1 VVRVRIK
8 LEVEE
13 KERERSLPML
23 KRRAIG
29 NLILAAYMAA
39 TLLTGAAAFGQQ
51 ATRAVTIGSN
61 PAGTVFYA
69 VASAF
74 GKVVSEGNSFQMT
87 VQPYTGTS
95 TFLPLLNNGEIDFGV
110 NNAVDMALSYQG
122 PERLKIGGRNPFAH
136 TPNARLVMRGA
147 PLLVGLLVRKDSP
160 LKSVHDIKGKRVT
173 GEYPAQL
180 AVWYNL
186 FGHLATAGLA
196 WTDVKV
202 VPVPAAN
209 EGVDALV
216 QGRADVTMHA
226 LNSAKVREADSTVGV
241 RHLSS
246 DCSPQGEQRLALAVP
261 GYYTRLMKT
270 GSALA
275 IVEDTCVLAYDIYL
289 STHKAAADH
298 IVAGTLRSVWDNVEK
313 LSPVHPIFKEW
324 TKDRAVA
331 PDVTMPYHPAA
342 MQFYKEQKVWSP
354 KMDEV
359 QKKLLALNP

>member
-1 VVRVRIK
+1 MIK
-8 LEVEE
+8 
-13 KERERSLPML
+13 RSNVQAFLLMVMPL
-23 KRRAIG
+23 T
-29 NLILAAYMAA
+29 ILTQAA
-39 TLLTGAAAFGQQ
+39 GAQGQQ
-51 ATRAVTIGSN
+51 LPRAVTLGSN
-61 PAGTVFYA
+61 PAGSVFYA
-69 VASAF
+69 VASAIS
-74 GKVVSEGNSFQMT
+74 KVVSEGTSIQMT

-122 PERLKIGGRNPFAH
+122 PQRLKIGGRNPFAH

-147 PLLVGLLVRKDSP
+147 PLLVALVVRKDSP

-186 FGHLATAGLA
+186 FGHLATAGLT
-196 WTDVKV
+196 WSDVKV

-216 QGRADVTMHA
+216 QGRADVALHA

-246 DCSPQGEQRLALAVP
+246 DCSPQGAERLGRAVP

-275 IVEDTCVLAYDIYL
+275 VVEDTCVIAYDIYL
-289 STHKAAADH
+289 TTHKAAPDQV
-298 IVAGTLRSVWDNVEK
+298 VAGVLKSAWDNVEK
-313 LSPVHPIFKEW
+313 LDSVHPIFKEW
-324 TKDRAVA
+324 TRERAVA
-331 PDVTMPYHPAA
+331 ADVTMPYHPAA
-342 MQFYKEQKVWSP
+342 TQFYKNQNLWNA
-354 KMDEV
+354 KMDET
-359 QKKLLALNP
+359 QKKLIALNP

>member
-1 VVRVRIK
+1 MNR
-8 LEVEE
+8 
-13 KERERSLPML
+13 RSNML
-23 KRRAIG
+23 TFWLG
-29 NLILAAYMAA
+29 G
-39 TLLTGAAAFGQQ
+39 TLLPLLLQLSTAQGQQ
-51 ATRAVTIGSN
+51 SPRAVTIGSN

-74 GKVVSEGNSFQMT
+74 AKVVSEGTPMQMT

-95 TFLPLLNNGEIDFGV
+95 TFLPLLNSGEIDFGV

-147 PLLVGLLVRKDSP
+147 PLLVGLVVRKDSP
-160 LKSVHDIKGKRVT
+160 LKSVHDVKGKRVT

-186 FGHLATAGLA
+186 FGHLATAGVS
-196 WTDVKV
+196 WSDVKV

-209 EGVDALV
+209 EGIDALV
-216 QGRADVTMHA
+216 QGRADVALHA

-246 DCSPQGEQRLALAVP
+246 DCSPQGAERLSRAVP
-261 GYYTRLMKT
+261 GYYTRLMKA

-275 IVEDTCVLAYDIYL
+275 VVEDTCVIAYDIYL
-289 STHKAAADH
+289 TTHKAAPDQV
-298 IVAGTLRSVWDNVEK
+298 VAGVLKSAWDNLEK

-324 TKDRAVA
+324 TRDRAVA

-342 MQFYKEQKVWSP
+342 VQFYKDQKLWSA
-354 KMDEV
+354 KMEEA
-359 QKKLLALNP
+359 QKKLSALSS

>member
-1 VVRVRIK
+1 MTT
-8 LEVEE
+8 
-13 KERERSLPML
+13 RSNVYLTAML
-23 KRRAIG
+23 
-29 NLILAAYMAA
+29 LAA
-39 TLLTGAAAFGQQ
+39 LFHCGAALGQQ
-51 ATRAVTIGSN
+51 LPRAVTIGSN

-74 GKVVSEGNSFQMT
+74 SKVVSEGTPFQMT

-147 PLLVGLLVRKDSP
+147 PLLVGLVVRKDSP
-160 LKSVHDIKGKRVT
+160 LKSVHEIKGKRVT

-186 FGHLATAGLA
+186 FGHLATAGLT
-196 WTDVKV
+196 WSDVNV

-209 EGVDALV
+209 EGMDALV
-216 QGRADVTMHA
+216 QGRADVALHA
-226 LNSAKVREADSTVGV
+226 LNSAKIREADSTVGV

-246 DCSPQGEQRLALAVP
+246 DCSPQGEQRLTRAVP

-275 IVEDTCVLAYDIYL
+275 VVEDTCVVAYDIYF
-289 STHKAAADH
+289 STHKAAADQ
-298 IVAGTLRSVWDNVEK
+298 IVASSLKAIWENLEK

-324 TKDRAVA
+324 TRDRAVA
-331 PDVTMPYHPAA
+331 PDITMPYHPAA
-342 MQFYKEQKVWSP
+342 VQFYKDQKLWSA
-354 KMDEV
+354 KMDEA
-359 QKKLLALNP
+359 QKKLAALNP